1 MLNLALSDLLAIVAG
16 ATDSPRVDVPIR
28 GVNTDSRRVVPGELF
43 VAIRG
48 ERFDGHDFMA
58 DAAAR
63 GASAVLAETGRGTSP
78 AGGPPLVRVRDT
90 VAALG
95 ALAASHRRTLRG
107 KVIAV
112 AGSNGKTTTKLMI
125 HHLLS
130 GRWRGTAAPG
140 SFNNQ
145 IGVPLT
151 LLAASSDDDYVV
163 VEIGTNARG
172 EVAAL
177 AAITSPDA
185 GVITSIGEEHLE
197 GLGDRA
203 GVAAEECA
211 LLPAIRRDGRAFVN
225 LDSAEVEPHLHAA
238 PAALLTLGRSA
249 RASLRL
255 AAARVEPPWTCAE
268 TSDGLR
274 FRLPM
279 CGVHNADNALAALAV
294 ARWLGVRDDEIVTR
308 LAGVALPGMRNQVV
322 QVGGVTIINDAY
334 NANPPSV
341 VAALDFLEAMPTA
354 GRRWA
359 VLGEMRELG
368 PASAEQHRRVAAD
381 ARRRGIGGFV
391 LVGAAAALMGPDLP
405 PDGATRRVARCGDA
419 EECACLLARELHP
432 GDVVLL
438 KASRAVQLERVLEPL
453 GRLLRGSG

>member
-1 MLNLALSDLLAIVAG
+1 MLNLALTELLAIVAG
-16 ATDSPRVDVPIR
+16 TTDSPRTDVVIR
-28 GVNTDSRRVVPGELF
+28 GVSTDSRRLTAGELF

-48 ERFDGHDFMA
+48 ERFDGHDFIA
-58 DAAAR
+58 DAVAR
-63 GASAVLAETGRGTSP
+63 GAAAILAETGRGSAP
-78 AGGPPLVRVRDT
+78 AGGPPLVRVSDS

-95 ALAASHRRTLRG
+95 LLAAAHRRALRG
-107 KVIAV
+107 QVIAV

-130 GRWRGTAAPG
+130 GRFRGTASPG

-151 LLAASSDDDYVV
+151 LLAASPDDDYVV

-172 EVAAL
+172 EVASL
-177 AAITSPDA
+177 AAMASPDV
-185 GVITSIGEEHLE
+185 GVITSVGEEHLE

-211 LLPAIRRDGRAFVN
+211 LLPHIRLRGRALVN
-225 LDSAEVEPHLHAA
+225 VDSPEVGPHLHAG
-238 PAALLTLGRSA
+238 PSALLTLGRTPSA
-249 RASLRL
+249 ALRL
-255 AAARVEPPWTCAE
+255 RSARVEPPWTCAE
-268 TSDGLR
+268 TSDGLS
-274 FRLPM
+274 FRLPL
-279 CGVHNADNALAALAV
+279 CGVHNADNALAAIAV
-294 ARWLGVRDDEIVTR
+294 ARSFGVSDDEIVAR
-308 LAGVALPGMRNQVV
+308 LSTVALPGMRNQVV

-341 VAALDFLEAMPTA
+341 VAALDFLEAVPTT

-368 PASAEQHRRVAAD
+368 AASAVQHRRVAGEA
-381 ARRRGIGGFV
+381 ARRSIAGFV
-391 LVGAAAALMGPDLP
+391 LVGAAAELMGPALLA
-405 PDGATRRVARCGDA
+405 DGIDRRVERCADA
-419 EECACLLARELHP
+419 EDCARFLARALQP
-432 GDVVLL
+432 GDVLLL

-453 GRLLRGSG
+453 GRLLGSG